1 MRVSFGLV
9 VTAVASVGG
18 ACQSNNVVSVARLPA
33 PQRLSYQLEPSGD
46 PTRPV
51 GILLAWDD
59 VQASGVGGYRVYSR
73 GSSADAYGLRGVT
86 TSNTFHDNGV
96 PHLQYFVTAVDADG
110 VQGDPSDALIANQ
123 YLQIGAP
130 PSLLG
135 ISLDSAI
142 HLDWQD
148 TPDFSRFK
156 WYRVYSSDYNLPQN
170 ACVNWALEGTTV
182 SHEFLAAQLANG
194 VTRCFGVSAVD
205 TLGYES
211 LWSPIWSDTPRP
223 DARNVLVW
231 AYDVR
236 SEEHTSELQSRLH
249 LVCRLLLEKKKKTNE
264 HL

>member
-1 MRVSFGLV
+1 MRVSLGLV
-9 VTAVASVGG
+9 VTAVVVFG
-18 ACQSNNVVSVARLPA
+18 AA
-33 PQRLSYQLEPSGD
+33 
-46 PTRPV
+46 
-51 GILLAWDD
+51 
-59 VQASGVGGYRVYSR
+59 
-73 GSSADAYGLRGVT
+73 
-86 TSNTFHDNGV
+86 
-96 PHLQYFVTAVDADG
+96 
-110 VQGDPSDALIANQ
+110 
-123 YLQIGAP
+123 

-223 DARNVLVW
+223 DARNVLAW
-231 AYDVR
+231 AYDVQP
-236 SEEHTSELQSRLH
+236 LQSGFRFWDDFNGNGHGDARELG
-249 LVCRLLLEKKKKTNE
+249 LVQDGNRADIASRIERDVNDALWIVPVFSGTSVRSYGPTAALTDIDLAPTSGYSRQRGRDRCRS
-264 HL
+264 